1 MYDPP
6 DLQHL
11 RPQRPQP
18 IVSVIAPTDDTDILQ
33 DTAYK
38 PSPEASPNDIV
49 ATVKATHPAVDRADP
64 LHKVKGKDPKL
75 RRDAP
80 SSSVMSHHRA
90 EQDAITDE
98 LLQMSSLLKQN
109 SVTFS
114 DMLLEDRK
122 AMETAEQKLD
132 TNHDSMVKQRVRL
145 KDYTKKA
152 GVSTWFVLIAVSGVA
167 AAWFMMFG
175 IMRIF

>member
-1 MYDPP
+1 
-6 DLQHL
+6 
-11 RPQRPQP
+11 
-18 IVSVIAPTDDTDILQ
+18 
-33 DTAYK
+33 
-38 PSPEASPNDIV
+38 
-49 ATVKATHPAVDRADP
+49 
-64 LHKVKGKDPKL
+64 
-75 RRDAP
+75 
-80 SSSVMSHHRA
+80 MSHHRA

>member
-1 MYDPP
+1 MLP
-6 DLQHL
+6 DT
-11 RPQRPQP
+11 P
-18 IVSVIAPTDDTDILQ
+18 
-33 DTAYK
+33 YK
-38 PSPEASPNDIV
+38 PSGGALLNGMV
-49 ATVKATHPAVDRADP
+49 AAVTATHPAVDHADP
-64 LHKVKGKDPKL
+64 LNKLKGEDTKL
-75 RRDAP
+75 QRDAP

-132 TNHDSMVKQRVRL
+132 TNHDGMVKQRVRL

-152 GVSTWFVLIAVSGVA
+152 GVSTWFVIIAVSGVA